1 MVGDEFAQ
9 KLFYKICA
17 FIWSANGVQ
26 NGKDIQSYQDVL
38 IEDVFGWQNKMD
50 FIKKEKEPTEVSTWD
65 GKYFG
70 FVNHF
75 YLENWLHKLVFW
87 DQLEVYMGAI

>member
-1 MVGDEFAQ
+1 
-9 KLFYKICA
+9 
-17 FIWSANGVQ
+17 
-26 NGKDIQSYQDVL
+26 
-38 IEDVFGWQNKMD
+38 MD

-70 FVNHF
+70 FVHHF
-75 YLENWLHKLVFW
+75 YLENLPHKLVFW